1 MRIRRKQTVR
11 FRPDPVTSD
20 SRPSSPFPFL
30 DAVPQTGRSLRK
42 RTRAASR
49 TTQTPHA
56 TTRGGH
62 SSGAS
67 KRRQGASSGRYP
79 SETVSLLRRPA
90 QTGLHSDAGR
100 WSPPVS
106 SACAVRAPPP
116 TAPHRERPGEGASVP
131 ANAESPHT
139 LKRLGLE
146 GRVQSVTYRKT
157 SDGPAHA
164 AREGRRNVRRRAGPR
179 MAWRGPPRVP
189 RMERSRPARRLL

>member
-1 MRIRRKQTVR
+1 MSAHPSVIGRQRNSRREDQSSGSQIADSAYVIGRIWHNLLKNQDGELDPPDFMQSERQLSTVCVRKLPFR
-11 FRPDPVTSD
+11 LRPDPVTSD

-49 TTQTPHA
+49 TAQTPHA

-106 SACAVRAPPP
+106 SACAVARSA
-116 TAPHRERPGEGASVP
+116 
-131 ANAESPHT
+131 
-139 LKRLGLE
+139 
-146 GRVQSVTYRKT
+146 
-157 SDGPAHA
+157 SDGSTS
-164 AREGRRNVRRRAGPR
+164 RTTRGR
-179 MAWRGPPRVP
+179 
-189 RMERSRPARRLL
+189 SLFRLTPNLRTP